1 MIYTGDLSYV
11 EALEPVFATLRG
23 RATLAVNLFFTFL
36 DYNVGTREFV
46 HHKDRYQRMLSAD
59 YLCARPWLRLYTDA
73 ERMVGILQQQFAARV
88 YLWPTVNLDVVD
100 EVIQR
105 IGTKPERAG
114 KQIVF
119 PGNGQ
124 LAKGFDIACEFIE
137 RYGESLA
144 ASHGCRFV
152 VRQMQRDRPEVN
164 EQLDLKLSRIASL
177 PWVEVIDGT
186 LSAEDFLSLFWHA
199 DIVVLPYRRRLFYAR
214 SSSCVVNAVLS
225 GVPTLVARDTWLS
238 EQVLKFRAGRV
249 FFDGDIDDLHVNLL
263 GLLDDY
269 TGKTDIATAAASY
282 DIRGLL
288 PALTWAVEDNS

>member
-1 MIYTGDLSYV
+1 
-11 EALEPVFATLRG
+11 
-23 RATLAVNLFFTFL
+23 
-36 DYNVGTREFV
+36 
-46 HHKDRYQRMLSAD
+46 
-59 YLCARPWLRLYTDA
+59 
-73 ERMVGILQQQFAARV
+73 
-88 YLWPTVNLDVVD
+88 
-100 EVIQR
+100 
-105 IGTKPERAG
+105 
-114 KQIVF
+114 
-119 PGNGQ
+119 
-124 LAKGFDIACEFIE
+124 
-137 RYGESLA
+137 
-144 ASHGCRFV
+144 
-152 VRQMQRDRPEVN
+152 MQRDRPEVN